1 MDASLVHSIAEL
13 TPKQW
18 DNLPKGT
25 SPFWH
30 YSFVQALESSRSI
43 GADSG
48 WHMKFLM
55 LQEQGNII
63 ALLPLWQKSHGMG
76 EYIFDPMFAESWQH
90 FKNAPY
96 YPKLVAAVPFTPVC
110 LPKLF
115 AHETEQKRALLSHAK
130 FFCRQESL
138 SSLHLN
144 FVPNDEALLAEEEG
158 FARRQNLQCH
168 WHDRGYSD
176 FDDFLQTL
184 PRSRRKTIRKERAS
198 LRQQGFRFRRLSGDS
213 LRGKEADS
221 LWDTFYRLYCE
232 TYARKWGYPYFTRD
246 FFEQG
251 IRKNLADNTLLVVGE
266 QEGSVRS
273 VALSFF
279 DEQALYGRHWG
290 AASYVPCLH
299 FETCYY
305 QSIVF
310 ALERGLSRVE
320 AGTQGVS
327 HKLPRGFEPV
337 LLSSV
342 HFFSELA
349 FARAAAQWCAQESLA
364 MEEHVA
370 LLRSQATKKEALS
383 VS

>member
-1 MDASLVHSIAEL
+1 MDATLLPSITKL
-13 TPKQW
+13 TQSQW
-18 DNLPKGT
+18 DNLPKGS

-30 YSFVQALESSRSI
+30 YSFVQALENSRSI
-43 GADSG
+43 GAHSG
-48 WHMKFLM
+48 WQMKFLM
-55 LQEQGNII
+55 LQEQGKVI

-76 EYIFDPMFAESWQH
+76 EYIFDPMFEDSWQH
-90 FKNAPY
+90 FKNTPY

-115 AHETEQKRALLSHAK
+115 ARKTTHKRALLSYAT
-130 FFCRQESL
+130 FLCRKENL

-144 FVPNDEALLAEEEG
+144 FVPTLEAQLAEEEG
-158 FARRQNLQCH
+158 FARRLNLQCH
-168 WHDRGYSD
+168 WHNQGYSN

-184 PRSRRKTIRKERAS
+184 SRSRRKTIRKERDS
-198 LRQQGFRFRRLSGDS
+198 LLRQGFRFRRLSGTDLLGEKS
-213 LRGKEADS
+213 DA
-221 LWDTFYRLYCE
+221 LWDTFYRLYCA

-246 FFEQG
+246 FFAKD
-251 IRKNLADNTLLVVGE
+251 IRQNLTDNTLLVVAE
-266 QEGSVRS
+266 QEGKVRS

-290 AASYVPCLH
+290 AAEYVPCLH

-320 AGTQGVS
+320 AGTQGVN
-327 HKLPRGFEPV
+327 HKLPRGFEPM
-337 LLSSV
+337 LLSSA
-342 HFFSELA
+342 HFFSDPE
-349 FARAAAQWCAQESLA
+349 FARAATQWCAQESRA

-370 LLRSQATKKEALS
+370 YLQSQATKKKALS
-383 VS
+383 V

>member
-1 MDASLVHSIAEL
+1 MDATLLHSITEL
-13 TPKQW
+13 TQNQW

-30 YSFVQALESSRSI
+30 YSFVKALENSRSI
-43 GADSG
+43 GVHSG
-48 WHMKFLM
+48 WQMKFLV
-55 LQEQGNII
+55 LKEQGKVI

-76 EYIFDPMFAESWQH
+76 EYIFDPMFEDSWQH
-90 FKNAPY
+90 FKNTPY
-96 YPKLVAAVPFTPVC
+96 YPKLVVAVPFTPVC

-115 AHETEQKRALLSHAK
+115 AHETTHKRALLSYAK
-130 FFCRQESL
+130 SLCRQESL

-144 FVPNDEALLAEEEG
+144 FVPTLEAQLAEEEG
-158 FARRQNLQCH
+158 FARRLNLQCH
-168 WHDRGYSD
+168 WRNQGYSN

-184 PRSRRKTIRKERAS
+184 SRSRRKTIRKERAS
-198 LRQQGFRFRRLSGDS
+198 LVRQGFRFRRLSGSDLLDEKS
-213 LRGKEADS
+213 DA
-221 LWDTFYRLYCE
+221 LWDTFYRLYCA

-246 FFEQG
+246 FFVKD
-251 IRKNLADNTLLVVGE
+251 IRQNLTDNTLLVVAE
-266 QEGSVRS
+266 QEGKVRS

-290 AASYVPCLH
+290 AAEYVPCLH

-327 HKLPRGFEPV
+327 HKLPRGFDLV
-337 LLSSV
+337 LLASV
-342 HFFSELA
+342 HFFSDPA
-349 FARAAAQWCAQESLA
+349 FARAAAQWCAQESRA

-370 LLRSQATKKEALS
+370 LLRTQATKKEALS
-383 VS
+383 V